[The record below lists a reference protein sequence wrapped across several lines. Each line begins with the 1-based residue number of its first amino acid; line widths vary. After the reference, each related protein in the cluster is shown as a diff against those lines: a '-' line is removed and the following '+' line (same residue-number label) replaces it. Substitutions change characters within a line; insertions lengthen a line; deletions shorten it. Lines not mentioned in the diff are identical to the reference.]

1 VRRTWAESDLLQT
14 QTRFQFSRSTAS
26 AYLYLWGVSGEVS
39 ATTEEVTVSVRRVVP
54 MSILGLFGAGSRM
67 VSAQRSARAVTGP

>member
-1 VRRTWAESDLLQT
+1 LHS
-14 QTRFQFSRSTAS
+14 
-26 AYLYLWGVSGEVS
+26 WGVSGEVS

-67 VSAQRSARAVTGP
+67 VSAQRSAKAVTGP